1 MSLIVQDLDVSFGPN
16 TVISNLNFEMK
27 SGDIVAI
34 IGPSGCGKTTLLRA
48 ISGLLKPTKGTIVL
62 DGENIEKQPCEQ
74 REVGM
79 LFQRPVLFPFKDVL
93 GNILFAYKRKKD
105 ANMDQVHAILG
116 ELGLTGKEN
125 QAIETLSGGEAQ
137 RVVLARALLTHPRLM
152 LLDEPLSALDVD
164 LRRKI
169 AQEIRSILKA
179 RGIPAIHVTHDPAEA
194 SIIGDR
200 VLHWKDLQSNA
211 ETLSEGSPLQT
222 QMIWEPTSDTA
233 NNSLDKETNE
243 D

>member
-1 MSLIVQDLDVSFGPN
+1 MSLIVQDLDVSFGAN

-105 ANMDQVHAILG
+105 SNMDQVHAILG

-169 AQEIRSILKA
+169 AHEIRSILKA

-194 SIIGDR
+194 AIIGDR
-200 VLHWKDLQSNA
+200 VLHWNDLQSSA
-211 ETLSEGSPLQT
+211 ENLNEESPQGT
-222 QMIWEPTSDTA
+222 KIMWESASDTA
-233 NNSLDKETNE
+233 NNSLHKDTK
-243 D
+243 DD

>member
-27 SGDIVAI
+27 YGDIVAI

-125 QAIETLSGGEAQ
+125 QTIETLSGGEAQ

-169 AQEIRSILKA
+169 AHEIRSILKA

-211 ETLSEGSPLQT
+211 ETLNEGSPLQT

-233 NNSLDKETNE
+233 NDSLDKETN
-243 D
+243 DD

>member
-1 MSLIVQDLDVSFGPN
+1 MSLIVQDLDVSFGAN

-105 ANMDQVHAILG
+105 SNMDQVHAILG

-169 AQEIRSILKA
+169 AHEIRSILKA

-194 SIIGDR
+194 AIIGDR
-200 VLHWKDLQSNA
+200 VLHWKDLQSSA
-211 ETLSEGSPLQT
+211 ENLNEESPQAT
-222 QMIWEPTSDTA
+222 KMMWEPASDTA
-233 NNSLDKETNE
+233 NNSFHKDTKDN
-243 D
+243 

>member
-1 MSLIVQDLDVSFGPN
+1 MSLIVQDLDVSFGAN

-105 ANMDQVHAILG
+105 SNMDQVHAILG
-116 ELGLTGKEN
+116 
-125 QAIETLSGGEAQ
+125 
-137 RVVLARALLTHPRLM
+137 
-152 LLDEPLSALDVD
+152 
-164 LRRKI
+164 
-169 AQEIRSILKA
+169 
-179 RGIPAIHVTHDPAEA
+179 
-194 SIIGDR
+194 
-200 VLHWKDLQSNA
+200 
-211 ETLSEGSPLQT
+211 
-222 QMIWEPTSDTA
+222 
-233 NNSLDKETNE
+233 
-243 D
+243 